1 MKNAQRII
9 IFAMIFIFVIS
20 CTVTS
25 VQKDDDIVPTN
36 GKPAMTPTKVFIPEA
51 TIAPVESTA
60 TPEKKP
66 VTELNQNGPY
76 ILFSAVSGIWI
87 SNPDGSV
94 MTKLTDLSAEMADLH
109 AIVSPAGDRIVFVSQ
124 DQDGLNLVEV
134 LIPSGETR
142 ILTRLLDVTQDELV
156 SDPTGKKAL
165 AYYAIFNYP
174 SVAWNPGNASLLA
187 FTGAIDG
194 DTSDLYLYDIS
205 TDEIFRLT
213 DGKSQAIFPNWSP
226 DGRFVI
232 HYGVSWVPPFGGAIV
247 GYNRLDGIWAVDVT
261 TKKVIQQPKPQG
273 KDLIN
278 LGWKDPQN
286 YYSYDSVDICGSQ
299 NLRLVNAETGKS
311 EKVMQES
318 FYVIAAHPDT
328 GQLLYSASADCKN
341 TPGQGI
347 FLFSPEDG
355 SIKQLAEEKAYEI
368 SWLPES
374 RVFFAY
380 PVGLFDDNGTRFE
393 PPVKENSFHPAIS
406 TKGYQAWEVIE
417 NRQGRVVISTDGHEW
432 MTQQVG
438 LMDSLLWD
446 PVNGDT
452 LFIALNNGTIYT
464 AIYPEFIP
472 KITGNIPGRI
482 RQMIWL
488 P

>member
-9 IFAMIFIFVIS
+9 IFAIIFIFVIS
-20 CTVTS
+20 CRVTS
-25 VQKDDDIVPTN
+25 VQDDDILPTN
-36 GKPAMTPTKVFIPEA
+36 GKPTITPTKFFIPEA
-51 TIAPVESTA
+51 TITPVGSIA
-60 TPEKKP
+60 TPENTL
-66 VTELNQNGPY
+66 VTELNEDGPY
-76 ILFSAVSGIWI
+76 ILFSGDSGIWI
-87 SNPDGSV
+87 SNQDGSV
-94 MTKLTDLSAEMADLH
+94 MTKLTDLSVGMADLH
-109 AIVSPAGDRIVFVSQ
+109 SLVSPAGDRIVFVTQ
-124 DQDGLNLVEV
+124 DLEGLSLVEV
-134 LIPSGETR
+134 LIPSGESR
-142 ILTRLLDVTQDELV
+142 ILTRLLDVTQVELI
-156 SDPTGKKAL
+156 SHPTGKKAL

-213 DGKSQAIFPNWSP
+213 DGESQAIFPNWSP
-226 DGRFVI
+226 DGRFII

-247 GYNRLDGIWAVDVT
+247 GYNRLDGIWTVDVT

-273 KDLIN
+273 MDLIT
-278 LGWKDPQN
+278 LGWKDAQN
-286 YYSYDSVDICGSQ
+286 YYSYDSVDVCGRQ
-299 NLRLVNAETGKS
+299 NLRLVNAETGKT

-318 FYVIAAHPDT
+318 FYVIVAHPGT
-328 GQLLYSASADCKN
+328 GQLLFSASADCKN

-347 FLFSPEDG
+347 FLFSPENG

-380 PVGLFDDNGTRFE
+380 PVGLFDENGTRFD
-393 PPVKENSFHPAIS
+393 PPIKEKSYHPVIS
-406 TKGYQAWEVIE
+406 RKGYQAWEVIE
-417 NRQGRVVISTDGHEW
+417 NQQGRLMISTNGHDW
-432 MTQQVG
+432 ITQQTG
-438 LMDSLLWD
+438 FIDDLLWD
-446 PVNGDT
+446 QLNGDT
-452 LFIALNNGTIYT
+452 LFIALDNGTIYT
-464 AIYPEFIP
+464 ALYPEFIP
-472 KITGNIPGRI
+472 RIVGNIPSRI